1 MSVLRESSS
10 QNNYYIFIAG
20 VALIFYPNSHLHLP
34 YGGPALTK
42 ALAEM
47 LAMFCQ
53 DQIFLLI
60 FS

>member
-10 QNNYYIFIAG
+10 QNNYFIFVAG
-20 VALIFYPNSHLHLP
+20 VALIFCPNSHLHLP
-34 YGGPALTK
+34 YGSPAFTK